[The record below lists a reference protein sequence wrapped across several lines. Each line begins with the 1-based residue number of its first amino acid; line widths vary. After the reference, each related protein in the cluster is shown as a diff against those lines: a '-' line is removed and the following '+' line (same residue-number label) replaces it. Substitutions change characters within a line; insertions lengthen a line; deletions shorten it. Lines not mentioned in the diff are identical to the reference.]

1 MTNIVDSNAWHTGF
15 FGSPVHLAV
24 EIALGDGE
32 HPVIRPDP
40 VEHLDVILDF
50 LGQKLRHGDDPIAL
64 FRLRGGNQVL
74 AVQPLIGLVDGH
86 GALLKVKVRR
96 GQGQQLPLSDT
107 APVEH
112 LKGIEGQRLVHHHLG
127 KFQVLLLGPE
137 HHLPVFL
144 LAHAACL
151 LAGVLPEVVVPN
163 RVVEDGTELIVD
175 RFQVHRRVGLA
186 VLVLMVQHLVLP
198 GNDLLGGDVTHFQ
211 PAEVGQQLGADDVIF
226 GGPGVFLEPG
236 FHIRRVEVHEALKG
250 HIQIGAGLI
259 ELFALPG
266 LRLPFSLEAPLLG
279 LLALA
284 VPVSI
289 AVDRPPGVCLYLPYR
304 LP

>member
-1 MTNIVDSNAWHTGF
+1 M
-15 FGSPVHLAV
+15 

-50 LGQKLRHGDDPIAL
+50 LGQELRHGDDPIAL

-74 AVQPLIGLVDGH
+74 TVQTLIGLVDGH
-86 GALLKVKVRR
+86 SALLKVKIRW
-96 GQGQQLPLSDT
+96 GQGKQFPLPDT

-112 LKGIEGQRLVHHHLG
+112 LKGVEGQWLVHHHLG

-151 LAGVLPEVVVPN
+151 LAGIFPKVVVPN

-175 RFQVHRRVGLA
+175 RF
-186 VLVLMVQHLVLP
+186 
-198 GNDLLGGDVTHFQ
+198 
-211 PAEVGQQLGADDVIF
+211 
-226 GGPGVFLEPG
+226 
-236 FHIRRVEVHEALKG
+236 
-250 HIQIGAGLI
+250 
-259 ELFALPG
+259 
-266 LRLPFSLEAPLLG
+266 
-279 LLALA
+279 
-284 VPVSI
+284 
-289 AVDRPPGVCLYLPYR
+289 
-304 LP
+304 